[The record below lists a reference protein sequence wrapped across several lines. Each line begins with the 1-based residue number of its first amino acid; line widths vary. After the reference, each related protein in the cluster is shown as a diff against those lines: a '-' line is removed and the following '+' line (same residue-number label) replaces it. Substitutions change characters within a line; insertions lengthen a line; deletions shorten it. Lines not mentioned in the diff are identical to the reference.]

1 MPETDATNEVFRA
14 LADASRRQLLDSLRS
29 DDGQTLNQLCEG
41 LAMSRQA
48 VSKHLA
54 ILAAAGLV
62 VTEQKGG
69 NKHHYLNPVP
79 LIEMVDRW
87 VDPYRQRQADA
98 LVRLRNEL
106 ENKL

>member
-1 MPETDATNEVFRA
+1 
-14 LADASRRQLLDSLRS
+14 
-29 DDGQTLNQLCEG
+29 
-41 LAMSRQA
+41 MSRQA

-62 VTEQKGG
+62 VTEQKGR